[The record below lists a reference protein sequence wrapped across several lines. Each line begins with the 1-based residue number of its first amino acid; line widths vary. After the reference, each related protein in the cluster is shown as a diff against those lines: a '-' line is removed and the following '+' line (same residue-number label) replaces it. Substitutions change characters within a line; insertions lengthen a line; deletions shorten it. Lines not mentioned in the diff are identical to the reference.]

1 MTLFTK
7 FLCVEFTI
15 SFSALCR
22 VLVLGALCV
31 SSAIAKNQTKTP
43 LTDFY
48 HKHAEGW
55 FWYQDPPLLEKDDQ
69 PEVKK
74 AIETQK
80 SPETPAEKAKRVLEA
95 FKKQLEEAK
104 TIALV
109 DPSPKNVETYM
120 RIQKEMVER
129 SEHFSKTWQSV
140 VLQNAELNPE
150 VTNPTAQYARHV
162 YNDQQRK
169 TKEKTIEGLAKTHG
183 LIYFFKADCPYCTG
197 FAPIVKMFAE
207 KYRWNVMAI
216 SVDGSTSEMFPEAR
230 PDNGI
235 AAALNIQSLPALIAY
250 NAETN
255 DVIPI
260 SYAMTSMDQL
270 ENNIMALVGEAS

>member
-7 FLCVEFTI
+7 LLGVNSRRLV
-15 SFSALCR
+15 SFWCR
-22 VLVLGALCV
+22 IFMVGVLSV
-31 SSAIAKNQTKTP
+31 SSAVAKNQTRVP

-55 FWYQDPPLLEKDDQ
+55 FWYQDPPLLEQDDTK
-69 PEVKK
+69 ELKK
-74 AIETQK
+74 PTETHK
-80 SPETPAEKAKRVLEA
+80 SPETLAERAKRVLEA
-95 FKKQLEEAK
+95 FKKQLEDAK

-109 DPSPKNVETYM
+109 EPTSKNVETYM
-120 RIQKEMVER
+120 RLQKEMVER

-162 YNDQQRK
+162 YNDQQQK
-169 TKEKTIEGLAKTHG
+169 TKEKTIAGLAKTHG

-197 FAPIVKMFAE
+197 FAPIVKMFSE
-207 KYRWNVMAI
+207 KYNWNVMAI
-216 SVDGSTSEMFPEAR
+216 SVDGSTSELFPEAR
-230 PDNGI
+230 SDNGI
-235 AAALNIQSLPALIAY
+235 TAALHVQSLPALIAY

-270 ENNIMALVGEAS
+270 ENNIMALVGETS

>member
-7 FLCVEFTI
+7 LH
-15 SFSALCR
+15 R
-22 VLVLGALCV
+22 VDSLMLLSVLFRCFMLGVVCV
-31 SSAIAKNQTKTP
+31 SSVRAKNQTRMP
-43 LTDFY
+43 LSDFY

-74 AIETQK
+74 SHETRK
-80 SPETPAEKAKRVLEA
+80 RPETPAEKAKRVLEA
-95 FKKQLEEAK
+95 FKKQLEDAK

-109 DPSPKNVETYM
+109 EPTSKNVETYM
-120 RIQKEMVER
+120 RLQKEMVER

-162 YNDQQRK
+162 YNDQQQK
-169 TKEKTIEGLAKTHG
+169 TKEKTIAGLAKTHG

-197 FAPIVKMFAE
+197 FAPIVKMFSE
-207 KYRWNVMAI
+207 KYNWNVMAI
-216 SVDGSTSEMFPEAR
+216 SVDGSTSELFPEAR
-230 PDNGI
+230 SDNGI
-235 AAALNIQSLPALIAY
+235 TAALHIQSLPALIAY

-255 DVIPI
+255 EVIPI
-260 SYAMTSMDQL
+260 SYAMTSMDHL
-270 ENNIMALVGEAS
+270 ENNIMALVGENS